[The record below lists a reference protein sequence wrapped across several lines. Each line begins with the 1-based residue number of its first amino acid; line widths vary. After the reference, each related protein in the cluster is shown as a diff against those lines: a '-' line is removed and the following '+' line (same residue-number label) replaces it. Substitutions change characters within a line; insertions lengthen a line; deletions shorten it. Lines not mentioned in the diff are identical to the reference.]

1 MRPRALPF
9 SLRADK
15 GPAGHRCPAGKI
27 DCEGLLLCGSIR
39 RMTYC
44 LGILLDKGLVFAS
57 DSRTH
62 AGVDQISIYR
72 KMHTFVWEGDRVF
85 VLLSA
90 GNLATTQAVVR
101 HLQRAIDHADTE
113 TSLKTVQHACEAA
126 THVGRINKE
135 VQNYHHGMHQQT
147 SINVEA
153 TFIFGG
159 QIRGEPPE
167 LFLIYPQ
174 GNFISVSPE
183 NPFLQIGETK
193 YGKPILD
200 RVVHA
205 KLPVED
211 AARCALVSLDSTMR
225 SNLSVGP
232 PIDLLVYERDSL
244 RVKCEMRLE
253 QDDDY
258 LAALRTEWN
267 DGLRRVFD
275 DLPRLD
281 WDARC

>member
-1 MRPRALPF
+1 V
-9 SLRADK
+9 
-15 GPAGHRCPAGKI
+15 
-27 DCEGLLLCGSIR
+27 LCGSIGH
-39 RMTYC
+39 MTYC
-44 LGILLDKGLVFAS
+44 LGISLDEGLVFAS

-72 KMHTFVWEGDRVF
+72 KMHTFVWEDDRIF

-90 GNLATTQAVVR
+90 GNLATTQAVIR
-101 HLQRAIDHADTE
+101 RLQRAIDQTDTKI
-113 TSLKTVQHACEAA
+113 SLKTVQHACEAA
-126 THVGRINKE
+126 AHVGRINKE
-135 VQNYHHGMHQQT
+135 TQNYHHGMQQQG

-153 TFIFGG
+153 SFIFGG
-159 QIRGEPPE
+159 QIAGEPLE

-200 RVVHA
+200 RMVHPD
-205 KLPVED
+205 LPLED

-232 PIDLLVYERDSL
+232 PIDLVVYERDSL
-244 RVKCEMRLE
+244 RINCEMRLE